1 MRVTEGF
8 LIYIFHRGFFFWGGG
23 GEGIN
28 NKKNLLRRNQT
39 KYTGGVLSEKNNQFK
54 LQSSN
59 ISKREREKEREAGE
73 LNATL

>member
-8 LIYIFHRGFFFWGGG
+8 LIYIFHRVFFFFFFFL
-23 GEGIN
+23 GIS